1 MSSDEHPITV
11 VLATDSCL
19 LGDGLVALL
28 AEHPDV
34 TVVGRARDHEELQ
47 VLVADLDPQ
56 AVIVSIRSPV
66 ITAMAT
72 IEAARALRVE
82 HPELGIVVIS
92 DRGNGFALE
101 LLRGGASRIAYL
113 LDDHLPGIDTVLS
126 ALREVRS
133 GQTVLDPSI
142 VNALVSRRDGLAIDD
157 LTVRELDVLE
167 QMAHGLSNN
176 AIAAELGVSVKA
188 VEKYVTSIFRKLEL
202 TDQTLVDRRVAAVLT
217 FLRAQAGSFG
227 PDRSPNSA
235 E

>member
-133 GQTVLDPSI
+133 GQPSW
-142 VNALVSRRDGLAIDD
+142 
-157 LTVRELDVLE
+157 T
-167 QMAHGLSNN
+167 
-176 AIAAELGVSVKA
+176 
-188 VEKYVTSIFRKLEL
+188 
-202 TDQTLVDRRVAAVLT
+202 
-217 FLRAQAGSFG
+217 RAS
-227 PDRSPNSA
+227 
-235 E
+235 